1 MKRRKIHDQEYGEL
15 VKMKKLISI
24 IPENMRLPLLLAI
37 ICNTAAY
44 YGTRFVTRGWYHF
57 NLSNGLDDRI
67 PFVPWTVAIYLGCY
81 LFWVVNY
88 ILGCRQDERTVFRF
102 ISADFVA
109 KLVCLVIFLVFPTT
123 NIRPA
128 VEGTS
133 FWDMVMVWLY
143 AADAADNL
151 FPSIHCLT
159 SWFCLIAVRDN
170 PKIPGWYKAASLL
183 FAIAVCVSTLTTKQ
197 HVIIDVAGGIVLAEG
212 SYLLVVKSGFSRRY
226 AHCLKRLN
234 RKLIGG
240 GRKFE

>member
-1 MKRRKIHDQEYGEL
+1 
-15 VKMKKLISI
+15 
-24 IPENMRLPLLLAI
+24 MRLPLLFAI
-37 ICNTAAY
+37 FCNTITY
-44 YGTRFVTRGWYHF
+44 YGTRFVTSGWYHF
-57 NLSNGLDDRI
+57 DLSNAWDDRI

-88 ILGCRQDERTVFRF
+88 ILGCRQDESTAFRF

-109 KLVCLVIFLVFPTT
+109 KLVCLAIFLVFPTT

-159 SWFCLIAVRDN
+159 SWFCLIAVREN
-170 PKIPGWYKAASLL
+170 PKIPGWYKVASLL

-197 HVIIDVAGGIVLAEG
+197 HVIIDVVGGIALAEG
-212 SYLLVVKSGFSRRY
+212 SYLFVEKSGFSRRY
-226 AHCLKRLN
+226 AHCMQKLN